1 MLVIPYRLHGD
12 LFSLSFAIVFNL
24 AKDIPATSKTMQKV
38 AIITGGSSGI
48 GKSLV
53 LKYAQEGYAVVFT
66 GRNGKRMAQ
75 VEKELGERPYLALE
89 FDASDKADNEKMVNE
104 TIKKFGRIDVLVCNA
119 GISMRALFED
129 VDLDVFEKLM
139 QINFYGAIYATKFAL
154 PHLLESQGTIIAISS
169 INGWRST
176 PARSAYSSSKF
187 AMQGFFESLRTEVMT
202 RGIHVLVVCPG
213 FTSSNI
219 RNAALTADGT
229 VQGESPRNEKK
240 MMTSDEVAERTY
252 KAALKKK
259 RDLILTRDGKLAVL
273 LNKII
278 PSRLDKMVYKMMKK
292 EADSPLK

>member
-1 MLVIPYRLHGD
+1 
-12 LFSLSFAIVFNL
+12 
-24 AKDIPATSKTMQKV
+24 MQKV
-38 AIITGGSSGI
+38 AIVTGGSSGI

-53 LKYAQEGYAVVFT
+53 LKYADEGYAVVFT
-66 GRNGKRMAQ
+66 GRNGERMSQ
-75 VEKELGERPYLALE
+75 VAKELGERPHLALE
-89 FDASDKADNEKMVNE
+89 LDASSKEDNEKMVNE
-104 TIKKFGRIDVLVCNA
+104 TVKAFGRIDVLVCNA

-129 VDLDVFEKLM
+129 VELEVFERLV
-139 QINFYGAIYATKFAL
+139 QINFYGAIYAKKFAL
-154 PHLLESQGTIIAISS
+154 PYLLESKGNIVAISS

-187 AMQGFFESLRTEVMT
+187 AMQGFFEALRTEVMT
-202 RGIHVLVVCPG
+202 RGAKVLVVCPG

-229 VQGESPRNEKK
+229 VQGESPRDEKK

-252 KAALKKK
+252 KAAKKGK

-292 EADSPLK
+292 EPDSPLK